1 VGKARTYEGTLE
13 EQPTE
18 PDIGHVLKYLD
29 IYGLNLEYNNALS
42 CQLMDHLILL

>member
-18 PDIGHVLKYLD
+18 PDIGHVSKYVD
-29 IYGLNLEYNNALS
+29 IYAFNLEYKNTLS
-42 CQLMDHLILL
+42 CRLMDHLILL